1 MFILSSLLFGLVT
14 IASHGQGK
22 GVAVSL
28 ELNKAS
34 VVDCIR
40 TIEQQTDYTF
50 IFDDSVV
57 ATGTVTFSCSNM
69 PLEDVLRR
77 IFTPRGVGFE
87 LTGKQILLKKPERK
101 TAQVTLKT
109 ISGIIKD
116 ESGQPLPG
124 VAVVDSRTK
133 NGVSSDLDG
142 KYSVEV
148 PYGETELM
156 FMCLGFADMR
166 VTVPADRQTVDVCP
180 WGQYAVP

>member
-1 MFILSSLLFGLVT
+1 MNKEIIVLSWSSLLSALSPLPPT
-14 IASHGQGK
+14 GK
-22 GVAVSL
+22 GKLVAVSL

-101 TAQVTLKT
+101 TAQVTFKT

-116 ESGQPLPG
+116 ESDNLCLESPSWIHVQRTECLPIWTG
-124 VAVVDSRTK
+124 STASRF
-133 NGVSSDLDG
+133 L
-142 KYSVEV
+142 
-148 PYGETELM
+148 TE
-156 FMCLGFADMR
+156 R
-166 VTVPADRQTVDVCP
+166 RN
-180 WGQYAVP
+180 